1 MSVVARR
8 VLATPCRPA
17 ADAWRVIVDLIA
29 RKGSAARAELL
40 NIEGI
45 AASIVATE
53 SPLDAPIIVRGGGPR
68 VRIYCL
74 YGDEAVSG
82 DDANE
87 SPLGQYPT
95 DGEWSMSL
103 PADAADVAWV
113 KDALAKRSARV
124 TVREKSEAVETE
136 DPASQPGHAAEA
148 VINTEAF
155 LRP

>member
-8 VLATPCRPA
+8 VLATPFRPA
-17 ADAWRVIVDLIA
+17 ADAWRIIVDLIA
-29 RKGSAARAELL
+29 RKSSAARAELL

-45 AASIVATE
+45 AAAIISTE
-53 SPLDAPIIVRGGGPR
+53 SPQIAPIVVCGGGPR

-87 SPLGQYPT
+87 SPLAQYPT
-95 DGEWSMSL
+95 EIDWSMSL
-103 PADAADVAWV
+103 PADAEDVTWV
-113 KDALAKRSARV
+113 KEALAKQSTHV
-124 TVREKSEAVETE
+124 TVREKSESVETDE
-136 DPASQPGHAAEA
+136 SASDREQSGQA